1 MSTSV
6 KDTSADNTPKSF
18 SERQDDRDTALRKL
32 MDRNHVYNPDKV
44 RADTKT
50 DSVSLASFM
59 GGRTTGPRLNRHAP
73 QADAH
78 DPTQFIQP
86 DLTAPHPVFGT
97 GGVALP
103 SMTPKRESKSPIP
116 FVGSE
121 MAERYRPSSA
131 KSSPVPAARYDIS
144 RLEEPS
150 RQDINRRSFT
160 ATPKSPS
167 PALAQRYTEKLNT
180 PTTRDVKTTPDP
192 ILTKQKSNGS
202 ISAPLSPLP
211 ATVNRG
217 NSSTYLSTSP
227 SKITDHHLISTTSP
241 VWKTNQ
247 TSTFTPSVREEGP
260 LSSFSTTP
268 AVLKPNSSVS
278 SLAPSEGV
286 SAISSSTTFTALKPI
301 QRGPNSLMTYGGSP
315 AGPIPTYSLPRKG
328 VSSSSSKEDTPL
340 RRLMDRNNVYNPDK
354 PHSENSRKSVAERA
368 QTTSLAAFMGGSG
381 KGIRLNKHAPQADA
395 HDPTQFI
402 QPDVSAPHPVF
413 GKGGI
418 AMPGMVTRKSVPD
431 ATAGIDSTE
440 LSKPSSTKKATWP
453 PTSPAENVERAES
466 PQKVGGRT
474 RTTSAPRLEPQ
485 TAFRGSQT
493 SSWTPSRVTERSRS
507 PTKEPVAIP
516 LRDRTL
522 STPSATSSQ
531 QATAPPSL
539 ARPIQP
545 NPTSTLSPQIPVT
558 VASPAFNKPAAQKD
572 LTPSLS
578 RLKGRGFVQN
588 MVKASAQMPASPT
601 QPPNRPGSTTGKK
614 ASVLDRWQQNV
625 QSGSPTK
632 STSTAPF
639 PTGVVKLTT
648 SGSSG
653 SSGGLSSQGLKPAAS
668 LPSLS
673 KPATPTPPT
682 LLREGR
688 AATDNPYP
696 RSRTPGLG
704 SATTMVVIKPSKSF
718 TDLTELGI
726 KSGRH
731 DPSQFSDPDPNPSS
745 RKTPIYVR

>member
-1 MSTSV
+1 MPTMTS
-6 KDTSADNTPKSF
+6 
-18 SERQDDRDTALRKL
+18 
-32 MDRNHVYNPDKV
+32 
-44 RADTKT
+44 
-50 DSVSLASFM
+50 
-59 GGRTTGPRLNRHAP
+59 
-73 QADAH
+73 
-78 DPTQFIQP
+78 
-86 DLTAPHPVFGT
+86 
-97 GGVALP
+97 
-103 SMTPKRESKSPIP
+103 KRESKSPVPIA
-116 FVGSE
+116 GSE

-131 KSSPVPAARYDIS
+131 KSSPVPAARHDIS

-150 RQDINRRSFT
+150 RKDINRRSFT

-167 PALAQRYTEKLNT
+167 PALAQRYAEKLNT
-180 PTTRDVKTTPDP
+180 PTTRDVKATPDL

-217 NSSTYLSTSP
+217 HSSTYLSTSP
-227 SKITDHHLISTTSP
+227 SKSTDHRAISTTSS
-241 VWKTNQ
+241 VWKGTQ
-247 TSTFTPSVREEGP
+247 TSTYAPSDREEKP
-260 LSSFSTTP
+260 LSSFSTTS
-268 AVLKPNSSVS
+268 AVSKSSSIS

-286 SAISSSTTFTALKPI
+286 PAVSSSTTFTALKPI

-328 VSSSSSKEDTPL
+328 VSSSSTKEDTPL
-340 RRLMDRNNVYNPDK
+340 RRLMDRNNVFNPDK
-354 PHSENSRKSVAERA
+354 LQSENSRKSVAERA
-368 QTTSLAAFMGGSG
+368 PLAAFIGGSG

-402 QPDVSAPHPVF
+402 QPDVSAPHPIF
-413 GKGGI
+413 GKGGV

-431 ATAGIDSTE
+431 TTVGIDSTE
-440 LSKPSSTKKATWP
+440 LYKPSSTKKATWP
-453 PTSPAENVERAES
+453 PASSAENVEERAES
-466 PQKVGGRT
+466 PQKMGGRA

-507 PTKEPVAIP
+507 PTKDPVAIP

-522 STPSATSSQ
+522 STPSATPSQ
-531 QATAPPSL
+531 QAIPPPSL

-545 NPTSTLSPQIPVT
+545 NPTSSLSPQIPVT
-558 VASPAFNKPAAQKD
+558 VASPAFNKPSAQKD

-578 RLKGRGFVQN
+578 RLQGRGFVQN
-588 MVKASAQMPASPT
+588 MVKASAQIPGSPT
-601 QPPNRPGSTTGKK
+601 QPPSRPGSTTGKK
-614 ASVLDRWQQNV
+614 VFVLDRWQQNV

-639 PTGVVKLTT
+639 ATGVVKPTT
-648 SGSSG
+648 SGSLG
-653 SSGGLSSQGLKPAAS
+653 SSGGLSSQGLKPTTS

-673 KPATPTPPT
+673 KPTASTRPTP
-682 LLREGR
+682 LREGR

-718 TDLTELGI
+718 TDLTELGV

-731 DPSQFSDPDPNPSS
+731 DPQLSDPDPSS